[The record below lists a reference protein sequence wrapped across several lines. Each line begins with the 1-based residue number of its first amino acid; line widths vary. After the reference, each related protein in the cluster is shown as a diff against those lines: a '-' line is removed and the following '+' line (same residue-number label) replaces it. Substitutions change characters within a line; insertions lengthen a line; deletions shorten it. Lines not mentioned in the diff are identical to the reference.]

1 MHRLASRVHCA
12 RARALQDRQSVT
24 NRSLLLVSCAALGAI
39 GCAVLFSGGVL
50 VRSFDSIELTQT
62 AAKAEHVLRA
72 FEADL
77 NQLAISN
84 RDYAEWDDAAQF
96 VAERNPSFIESNLTF
111 ETLEGMHVDL
121 EWIVDANG
129 DELQSGF
136 IDAGVAK
143 MLQPAPREVFALLRP
158 HLGSRL
164 NQVDSLRA
172 RSSRERILGTPRG
185 LLAFSVVEIRRTD
198 KGAPTGAVLIFARYL
213 NEGVLQRVRSTSGLP
228 TSLAAV
234 PVGKTIDSL
243 LPNKSQSVTLSTMPG
258 DAIYVSPINSE
269 RIDGYATVRDLSGK
283 PVGLFAISAERT
295 IGVLGRRTTWSLM
308 SALIGLVAIASIGIV
323 LLLARLQ
330 RSWLE
335 NEAVKRRHDNII
347 AQVGEGIVLAE
358 PRQGEII
365 EANAAMSRLLGY
377 TEGDIKYAKLRDIFI
392 DLPALE
398 VLAATQDKGMLREC
412 RLRAA
417 DGRLIDAELTVNIV
431 VDNGTRLLCIVT
443 RDLRL
448 RRQLEQQEH
457 DNNRKLAQLT
467 QTDSLTGLPNRIYL
481 QSRLP
486 QLLQG
491 TAGTDRLVSL
501 LYIDIDQFKNI
512 NESRGHVI
520 GDELIRV
527 VGKRLRASVA
537 SDDILIRMGGDEFV
551 IVTPMMPDL
560 SAVSAVAKRL
570 IECVQAPIDLQGS
583 SVTVTA
589 SIGIGVYPSDSI
601 DTESLLK
608 HADIALYQAKE
619 KGRNQF
625 CFFSADMNVQ
635 VSEHVALEQELRR
648 AIGTDQL
655 FVEYQPVV
663 DVYTGMLM
671 SFEAL
676 VRWNHPEQGL
686 IPPIRFI
693 PVAEKSGLINQ
704 LGEDVL
710 LKVIKQQRAWVQ
722 DNVPLAPVAINV
734 SPIQL
739 ERTDFAILVHELC
752 LDHGLDPKWLHFE
765 VTESS
770 WMQESNKHIVA
781 LDTLRSQGSKISIDD
796 FGTGFSNLSYLKQL
810 PVDTLKIDRAFVRN
824 IDSDTSDAAIVKS
837 IIAIAKNLHLDVV
850 AEGVETAAHLAKL
863 REFGCHK
870 AQGYYFSKSI
880 PGHMCRALLEQLGE
894 TRRLTESVK
903 ARAFKVR

>member
-1 MHRLASRVHCA
+1 
-12 RARALQDRQSVT
+12 
-24 NRSLLLVSCAALGAI
+24 LGAI
-39 GCAVLFSGGVL
+39 GCAAL
-50 VRSFDSIELTQT
+50 
-62 AAKAEHVLRA
+62 
-72 FEADL
+72 
-77 NQLAISN
+77 
-84 RDYAEWDDAAQF
+84 
-96 VAERNPSFIESNLTF
+96 
-111 ETLEGMHVDL
+111 
-121 EWIVDANG
+121 
-129 DELQSGF
+129 
-136 IDAGVAK
+136 
-143 MLQPAPREVFALLRP
+143 VFA
-158 HLGSRL
+158 
-164 NQVDSLRA
+164 
-172 RSSRERILGTPRG
+172 
-185 LLAFSVVEIRRTD
+185 
-198 KGAPTGAVLIFARYL
+198 AVLMPSAALI
-213 NEGVLQRVRSTSGLP
+213 STRA
-228 TSLAAV
+228 TWA
-234 PVGKTIDSL
+234 L
-243 LPNKSQSVTLSTMPG
+243 LLV
-258 DAIYVSPINSE
+258 
-269 RIDGYATVRDLSGK
+269 
-283 PVGLFAISAERT
+283 
-295 IGVLGRRTTWSLM
+295 
-308 SALIGLVAIASIGIV
+308 LIGLVAIASAGVVV
-323 LLLARLQ
+323 LLLRLR
-330 RSWLE
+330 RSVLTIEE
-335 NEAVKRRHDNII
+335 NQGRHDNII
-347 AQVGEGIVLAE
+347 SQVSEGIVLAE
-358 PRQGEII
+358 PNCGEII
-365 EANAAMSRLLGY
+365 EANNAMNRLLGY
-377 TEGDIKYAKLRDIFI
+377 AGDGIKRAKLREIFI
-392 DLPALE
+392 DLPALDA
-398 VLAATQDKGMLREC
+398 LQTIAAKDVLREC

-417 DGRLIDAELTVNIV
+417 DGRLIDSELTVSTVI
-431 VDNGTRLLCIVT
+431 DNGTPLLCIVT

-448 RRQLEQQEH
+448 RRQLEQQERA
-457 DNNRKLAQLT
+457 NNRKLTLLT
-467 QTDSLTGLPNRIYL
+467 QTDALTGLPNRIYL

-486 QLLQG
+486 QLLQS
-491 TAGTDRLVSL
+491 TAGTDRLLSL
-501 LYIDIDQFKNI
+501 LFIDIDQFKNI
-512 NESRGHVI
+512 NESRGHVS

-527 VGKRLRASVA
+527 VGKRLRSAVA
-537 SDDILIRMGGDEFV
+537 ADDILVRMGGDEFV
-551 IVTPMMPDL
+551 IVTPMMPDQR
-560 SAVSAVAKRL
+560 SISAVAKRL

-583 SVTVTA
+583 AVTVTA

-601 DTESLLK
+601 DSDSLLK

-663 DVYTGMLM
+663 DVYSGMLM

-710 LKVIKQQRAWVQ
+710 RRVIKQQRIWIQ

-734 SPIQL
+734 SPLQL

-752 LDHGLDPKWLHFE
+752 LEHDLDPKWLHFE

-770 WMQESNKHIVA
+770 WMQESNKHIVT

-824 IDSDTSDAAIVKS
+824 IDTDTSDAAIVKS
-837 IIAIAKNLHLDVV
+837 IIAIAKNLNLDVV

-870 AQGYYFSKSI
+870 CQGYYFSKSI

-894 TRRLTESVK
+894 SRKLTETVK